1 MVFLQDD
8 MKTNSCIFCSIV
20 SGVLKASLVYE
31 NSSFLAFLDR
41 YPFTFGHTLVIP
53 KKHSED
59 IFQMSDAEVGKLYCI
74 VSLIAKTISKTVK
87 AEGLNIGQNN
97 GRAANQI
104 VPHVHV
110 HIIPRFTN
118 QQNMNGR
125 WPLRRPGKDEELE
138 ELSKKIRSALPP
150 A

>member
-1 MVFLQDD
+1 

-31 NSSFLAFLDR
+31 NSLFLAFLDR
-41 YPFTFGHTLVIP
+41 YPFTIGHTLVIP
-53 KKHSED
+53 KRHFED
-59 IFQMSDAEVGKLYCI
+59 ILQMSDSEVGSLYYT

-125 WPLRRPGKDEELE
+125 WPLRRPAKDEELE
-138 ELSKKIRSALPP
+138 ELSKKIRTALPP
-150 A
+150 S

>member
-41 YPFTFGHTLVIP
+41 YPFTFGHALVIP

-59 IFQMSDAEVGKLYCI
+59 ILQMSDAEVGKLYCI

-87 AEGLNIGQNN
+87 LQ
-97 GRAANQI
+97 
-104 VPHVHV
+104 
-110 HIIPRFTN
+110 T
-118 QQNMNGR
+118 
-125 WPLRRPGKDEELE
+125 K
-138 ELSKKIRSALPP
+138 
-150 A
+150 